1 MSAIVDTIPTP
12 VVEKVKPERKPT
24 LPAKYAKFMQ
34 FGFWFAG
41 QIKDKVLD
49 EAAYNSVIDALAVYD
64 ELSVQTELYQSFLD
78 KDNMKENNKTIRK
91 AIAAR
96 KKELAKANAPPKKP
110 RASKKKADPDTADAS
125 SDEKTEKVKKPR
137 ASKKKPADLVD
148 ELVTLASGEPT
159 VPPDAPSL
167 VKEDVV
173 LPPTPPLDDKAVK
186 KAADKAAKDAQ
197 KAADKAAKD
206 AQKAADKAAKDALK
220 KSKTKKEPKPSPTLV
235 AQIPSASLDND
246 NDEGEE
252 CDVREL
258 IYNDVKYW
266 IDDNTGNVFDYNS
279 NDHIGTFNIDAKT
292 MKLF

>member
-1 MSAIVDTIPTP
+1 MSAIVDVIPTP

-49 EAAYNSVIDALAVYD
+49 EAAYNKVIDALAVYD
-64 ELSVQTELYQSFLD
+64 ELSVQTDLYKSFLD
-78 KDNMKENNKTIRK
+78 KENMKENNKTLRK

-110 RASKKKADPDTADAS
+110 RASKKKADADA
-125 SDEKTEKVKKPR
+125 DAADADDKTEKVKKPR
-137 ASKKKPADLVD
+137 ATKKKTADLVD

-167 VKEDVV
+167 PLVA
-173 LPPTPPLDDKAVK
+173 LDDKAAK
-186 KAADKAAKDAQ
+186 KVADKAAAAEKKRLADEK
-197 KAADKAAKD
+197 KAAAAEKKAAKPKKD
-206 AQKAADKAAKDALK
+206 TKKPAAVVAEKPSDEAKDDDA
-220 KSKTKKEPKPSPTLV
+220 
-235 AQIPSASLDND
+235 
-246 NDEGEE
+246 EE
-252 CDVREL
+252 CDVREF
-258 IYNDVKYW
+258 IYNDTKYW
-266 IDDNTGNVFDYNS
+266 IDDKTGNVFDYDS

>member
-49 EAAYNSVIDALAVYD
+49 EEAYNKVIDALAVYD
-64 ELSVQTELYQSFLD
+64 ELSVQTDLYQSFLD
-78 KDNMKENNKTIRK
+78 KDNMKENNKTLRK

-110 RASKKKADPDTADAS
+110 RASKKKADADAA
-125 SDEKTEKVKKPR
+125 DADDKTEKVKKPR
-137 ASKKKPADLVD
+137 ASKKKTADLVD

-167 VKEDVV
+167 IKEDVV
-173 LPPTPPLDDKAVK
+173 LPPTPPLDPKADKKAADKAAKDAK

-197 KAADKAAKD
+197 
-206 AQKAADKAAKDALK
+206 KAAKDALK
-220 KSKTKKEPKPSPTLV
+220 KSKTKKEPKPSTTLV

>member
-49 EAAYNSVIDALAVYD
+49 EAAYNNVIDALAVFD
-64 ELSVQTELYQSFLD
+64 DLSVQTDLYKSFLE
-78 KDNMKENNKTIRK
+78 KDNVKENNKTIRK

-110 RASKKKADPDTADAS
+110 RASKKKADPDAS
-125 SDEKTEKVKKPR
+125 SDDNTEKVKKPR

-167 VKEDVV
+167 PVV
-173 LPPTPPLDDKAVK
+173 DLDDKAAKKAATDAEKKRLADEKKAEKKAEKDAK
-186 KAADKAAKDAQ
+186 KAADKA
-197 KAADKAAKD
+197 DKANKANKPKKD
-206 AQKAADKAAKDALK
+206 
-220 KSKTKKEPKPSPTLV
+220 TKKPATTVLAEKPSDDD
-235 AQIPSASLDND
+235 A
-246 NDEGEE
+246 EE

-258 IYNDVKYW
+258 IYNDTKYW
-266 IDDNTGNVFDYNS
+266 IDDKTGNVFDYES
-279 NDHIGTFNIDAKT
+279 NDHIGTFNIEAKT

>member
-49 EAAYNSVIDALAVYD
+49 EAAYNNVIDALAVYD
-64 ELSVQTELYQSFLD
+64 ELSVQTDLYQSFLD
-78 KDNMKENNKTIRK
+78 KDNMKENNKTLRK

-110 RASKKKADPDTADAS
+110 RASKKKADPDAADA
-125 SDEKTEKVKKPR
+125 DDKTDKVKKPR
-137 ASKKKPADLVD
+137 ATKKKTADLVD

-167 VKEDVV
+167 PVV
-173 LPPTPPLDDKAVK
+173 PLDDKAAK
-186 KAADKAAKDAQ
+186 KAEKDAEKKRLADEKKAEKAAAAAEKKAAKAADKPKKD
-197 KAADKAAKD
+197 
-206 AQKAADKAAKDALK
+206 
-220 KSKTKKEPKPSPTLV
+220 TKKPAAVLAEKPS
-235 AQIPSASLDND
+235 D
-246 NDEGEE
+246 DEAEE

-258 IYNDVKYW
+258 IYNDTKYW
-266 IDDNTGNVFDYNS
+266 IDDKTGNVFDYES
-279 NDHIGTFNIDAKT
+279 NDHIGAFNIEAKT